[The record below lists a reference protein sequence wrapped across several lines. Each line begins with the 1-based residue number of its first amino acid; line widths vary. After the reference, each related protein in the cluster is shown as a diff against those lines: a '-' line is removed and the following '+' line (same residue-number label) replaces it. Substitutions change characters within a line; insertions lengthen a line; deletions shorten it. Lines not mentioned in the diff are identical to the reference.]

1 MSDSVD
7 STRFGVPTT
16 DSSDGR
22 ARASHVRHAQAEE
35 ASCIAHIPKIYGKQ
49 AQLRNAVPRTI
60 IHALAGRPVV
70 VERTRPTGMLGFGIV
85 WSGQL
90 VSMIGTGMTRFALTI
105 WAWQITGQ
113 ATALALVGF
122 FAFAPIVLFSP
133 LAGAIV
139 DRVNRK
145 TVMIVSDLAA
155 GLSTIVILVLHL
167 TGHLQIWHLYAAG
180 FFAGAFESFQ
190 FPAYSAAISTMVDK
204 KHYTRAN
211 AMLGLAG
218 SASGIIAPMLAGT
231 MLVFVGIDGIMA
243 IDIATFLFAILVLLL
258 VFIPKPKESEAGRAS
273 RGGLL
278 QESVFGFKY
287 IFGNRSLLGLQLV
300 FFAINLTATLSMT
313 LVAPMVLARTGD
325 SSLMLGSVQ
334 MLFGI
339 GGVAGGAIIT
349 GWGGP
354 KRRVHGVLLG
364 MILGSLLGQIP
375 LGFGGGLIY
384 WGFGAFCSMLFI
396 PLINGS
402 NQAIWQVKVPPDIQG
417 KVFATRRLIAQISAP
432 IAMII
437 GGRLA
442 DVVFE
447 PAMSRGGSFAQFVAP
462 LVGSGPGSGMGVM
475 FVLTGLLG
483 AAVGL
488 GGYLFPSVR
497 KAEDLLPDHDAP
509 SPSTGPAP

>member
-1 MSDSVD
+1 V
-7 STRFGVPTT
+7 
-16 DSSDGR
+16 
-22 ARASHVRHAQAEE
+22 A
-35 ASCIAHIPKIYGKQ
+35 
-49 AQLRNAVPRTI
+49 
-60 IHALAGRPVV
+60 
-70 VERTRPTGMLGFGIV
+70 ERTRPTGMLGFSIV
-85 WSGQL
+85 WSGQF

-133 LAGAIV
+133 LAGAVV

-155 GLSTIVILVLHL
+155 GLSTIAILILHL

-190 FPAYSAAISTMVDK
+190 FPAYSAAISTMVAK

-218 SASGIIAPMLAGT
+218 SASGIVAPMLAGT
-231 MLVFVGIDGIMA
+231 MLIFVGIDGIMA
-243 IDIATFLFAILVLLL
+243 IDIATFVFAILVLLL
-258 VFIPKPKESEAGRAS
+258 VFIPQPKESEAGRAS
-273 RGGLL
+273 RGHLL

-287 IFGNRSLLGLQLV
+287 IFGNRSLLGLQIV
-300 FFAINLTATLSMT
+300 FFFINLTITLGMT
-313 LVAPMVLARTGD
+313 LLAPMILARTGD
-325 SSLMLGSVQ
+325 NSLTLGTVQ

-339 GGVAGGAIIT
+339 GGVAGGAIISL
-349 GWGGP
+349 WGGP
-354 KRRVHGVLLG
+354 KRRVHGVLAG

-402 NQAIWQVKVPPDIQG
+402 NQAIWQAKVPPDIQG

-432 IAMII
+432 IAMIV

-447 PAMSRGGSFAQFVAP
+447 PVMARGGAFARFVEP
-462 LVGSGPGSGMGVM
+462 LVGHGPGSGMGAI

-483 AAVGL
+483 AIVGIA
-488 GGYLFPSVR
+488 GYLFPAVR
-497 KAEDLLPDHDAP
+497 NAEDLLPDHD
-509 SPSTGPAP
+509 TPAIEADS